1 MNTDKFNLVLLS
13 GGSGVRLWPLSNG
26 VRSKQFLELLP
37 SPNGGRE
44 SMAQRISRQIAE
56 SGLNASITVSTNRIQ
71 RDNIED
77 QIGSTVDNIV
87 VEPERRDTFPAIAL
101 AAAFLLFEKNAS
113 PDDVV
118 AVMPI
123 DPFTESDYFAKI
135 AEAVEVVRS
144 GAADLALL
152 GVEPHYASSKFGYI
166 VPQTADRGGTFRMV
180 SHFEEKPQKGK
191 AEQLIGNGAF
201 WNAGVFVFRLG
212 YVKKIAEKYVQ
223 AKSFED
229 FRNKY
234 AQLPKIS
241 FDYEVVEKAESVA
254 VVPYSGVWKDLGTW
268 NSLTEE
274 MPAKITGN
282 AIAEDSPNTHIVN
295 ELGIPI
301 VCLGV
306 ENSVVAASPDG
317 ILVGAKERV
326 EELKKY
332 AGNVKL
338 RPMFERRRWGEY
350 KVVAFDNYD
359 DGRKSL
365 TKVLKLDDGAN
376 ISYQKH
382 EFRDEIW
389 TCVNGEGFVVL
400 DGEKRRFQAGDVVKI
415 RAGQKHAIKAVRNL
429 QIIEVQIGSIL
440 TEDDIQRFDFKF

>member
-1 MNTDKFNLVLLS
+1 MAQSKGLELRVHSQPVPSLLLDSGKVKQILTNLIGNAVKFTKNGFIEVEAKYGNSDLTITVSDTGSGISEDAQNLIFEPFFQVGDNSSAYTKGTGVGLVIAKRLTERMNGSLSISSKVGEGSKFTLVLREVKAAKISEKKSAADSDGANPLGGGRAFRVLIVDDSPVNLKVLGAILKNLGVEFRTALS

-37 SPNGGRE
+37 SPNGGVE

-118 AVMPI
+118 AVLPI

-152 GVEPHYASSKFGYI
+152 GVEPHCASSKFGYI
-166 VPQTADRGGTFRMV
+166 VPQTTDRGETFRMV
-180 SHFEEKPQKGK
+180 SHFEEKPQKEK
-191 AEQLIGNGAF
+191 AEQLIENGAL

-223 AKSFED
+223 AKSFEN

-254 VVPYSGVWKDLGTW
+254 VV
-268 NSLTEE
+268 
-274 MPAKITGN
+274 
-282 AIAEDSPNTHIVN
+282 
-295 ELGIPI
+295 
-301 VCLGV
+301 C
-306 ENSVVAASPDG
+306 
-317 ILVGAKERV
+317 IL
-326 EELKKY
+326 
-332 AGNVKL
+332 
-338 RPMFERRRWGEY
+338 
-350 KVVAFDNYD
+350 
-359 DGRKSL
+359 
-365 TKVLKLDDGAN
+365 
-376 ISYQKH
+376 
-382 EFRDEIW
+382 
-389 TCVNGEGFVVL
+389 
-400 DGEKRRFQAGDVVKI
+400 
-415 RAGQKHAIKAVRNL
+415 
-429 QIIEVQIGSIL
+429 
-440 TEDDIQRFDFKF
+440 

>member
-301 VCLGV
+301 ICLGV

-326 EELKKY
+326 EELKKH

-338 RPMFERRRWGEY
+338 RPMFERRRWGGY

-389 TCVNGEGFVVL
+389 TCVNGEGFIVL